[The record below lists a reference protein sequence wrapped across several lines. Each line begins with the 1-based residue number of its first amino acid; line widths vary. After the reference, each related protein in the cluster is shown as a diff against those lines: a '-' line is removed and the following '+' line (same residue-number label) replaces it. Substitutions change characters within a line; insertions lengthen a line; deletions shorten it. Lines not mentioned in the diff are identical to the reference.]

1 MLPATMPGSLTR
13 AQRFDRDSSLAAA
26 RLLAMNSQ
34 LGGVDV
40 VVEDVPRMPAR
51 ATRVALGRVHRQTA
65 RPQLVLH
72 RKAIEARTEDRD
84 ELVALVRDVLAE
96 LAGDYLGC
104 AAEDVDPEYPRT
116 G

>member
-1 MLPATMPGSLTR
+1 MPATMPGSLSR
-13 AQRFDRDSSLAAA
+13 AQRFDEESSRAAA
-26 RLLAMNSQ
+26 RLLALNPQ
-34 LGGVDV
+34 LDGVDV

-51 ATRVALGRVHRQTA
+51 AARISLGRVHRQTT

-72 RKAIEARTEDRD
+72 RKAIESRTEVRE
-84 ELVALVRDVLAE
+84 ELVGLLRDVLAE
-96 LAGDYLGC
+96 LAGDYLGT